1 MHQRKPWRT
10 TCWGARH
17 FATAVIL
24 SDLMNF
30 AQNFLGQKYVILDL
44 KRFFAYWWHVYLQ
57 CRFKTI
63 EKFPVFISN
72 WAPNILLDRNSRTKK
87 IFCPVYGLAYMKGL
101 VKITA
106 VDSGEIQIWQ
116 LMESKLS
123 CKIHFYGFLP
133 RFISSLSRLFTYRYQ
148 VNAAISF
155 HFLAW

>member
-24 SDLMNF
+24 WTLHKISY
-30 AQNFLGQKYVILDL
+30 FL
-44 KRFFAYWWHVYLQ
+44 FAYWWHLYLQ

-63 EKFPVFISN
+63 ENFPVFISN

-116 LMESKLS
+116 LTESKLS
-123 CKIHFYGFLP
+123 CKIHFYGLLP

-148 VNAAISF
+148 VNTAISL

>member
-24 SDLMNF
+24 WTLLKIC
-30 AQNFLGQKYVILDL
+30 LGQKYVILDL
-44 KRFFAYWWHVYLQ
+44 KRFFAYWWHLYLQ

-63 EKFPVFISN
+63 ENFPVFISN

-87 IFCPVYGLAYMKGL
+87 IFCPVYGLAYMKGQ

-106 VDSGEIQIWQ
+106 VWTRGK
-116 LMESKLS
+116 SKYGSLRKASSRAKYIFMVYCRDLS
-123 CKIHFYGFLP
+123 LRFL
-133 RFISSLSRLFTYRYQ
+133 
-148 VNAAISF
+148 V
-155 HFLAW
+155 FLHTDTR